1 MAVIVLSV
9 SYLYSDYVLSDENG
23 KTIEAGEYVYI
34 YNTVGLDG
42 FSIDYNK
49 QYFVDGGIVKEEG
62 NRILIGRLR
71 DDLKSGTL
79 DTIILNTIEGMNYLE
94 MKISPVFSDLNLN
107 ERESKKDT
115 MIRGVLSFESRGKQT
130 LSGIDSVK
138 LIVSSQNEADMRTF
152 NIFSNDESEDNRTS
166 QNLNFEFSSG
176 SIQDDYSV
184 SVARYTLSL
193 AETTYYA
200 GGFST
205 RVRDE
210 YPKNLLIIDSRSK
223 VTADNLS
230 EAYYDNRF
238 ETVKT
243 FYETPNASLFNLAD
257 DGIIVLVNVEGGYIL
272 ENLNLF
278 SSIKGYSEKYTI
290 FIFSNNLCK
299 YLSQED
305 SRTSRDYIEM
315 LFGIKCTESS
325 SYEETECEGIKSMD
339 DMEVEKME
347 NSQGEEISFI
357 RRDNLFLFLYLPEKI
372 DIDQLNAIKRNLK
385 FNTAKQNFKSLS
397 SVVDVEYQGYGEYSI
412 EIYGV
417 SGNML
422 FSTILGE
429 MPSTTKS
436 IDLSE
441 FLKDEDIYDSGVYT
455 YKIKK
460 DQECI
465 RCGKFYFIYH

>member
-49 QYFVDGGIVKEEG
+49 QFFVDGGIVKEEG

-243 FYETPNASLFNLAD
+243 FYETPNTSLFNLAD